1 MVLVEEVERR
11 YVSHDVF
18 QSQENAFDLH
28 KMNKKY
34 VNTTC
39 RHDSLTRRAGA
50 EAVVGCHPDVVLTGT
65 LQAGDR
71 ACEV

>member
-11 YVSHDVF
+11 YVSHDVL
-18 QSQENAFDLH
+18 QSQDNAFDLH

-39 RHDSLTRRAGA
+39 RHNSLTRRAGA
-50 EAVVGCHPDVVLTGT
+50 LAVMGCHCDVVLTGA

-71 ACEV
+71 TCEI